1 MNRARP
7 LAPDERRRYIIDA
20 TTPLVLEHGAAVS
33 TRQIAEACGLAEG
46 TLFRAFE
53 SKDAIVAAVCQS
65 VFDPSPV
72 VAELDAIDR
81 DLPLAERA
89 ARTVTVTRAASDRV
103 RALLIA
109 FHSGRMG
116 RQPRDHQRDMSLM
129 RQRQVD
135 LAEAVGRVLAPDADR
150 LQVPLATAAHYL
162 LLLVQVA
169 SMNPGD
175 PFDNDTLALLLN
187 HGICRSPEDPDVQ

>member
-1 MNRARP
+1 M
-7 LAPDERRRYIIDA
+7 
-20 TTPLVLEHGAAVS
+20 LEHGAAVS

-89 ARTVTVTRAASDRV
+89 ARTVAATRAASDRV
-103 RALLIA
+103 RELLFA

-116 RQPRDHQRDMSLM
+116 KQPRDHQRHMSLM

-150 LQVPLATAAHYL
+150 LQVPLATASHYL
-162 LLLVQVA
+162 LLLVQAA